1 MIETLGERQQELLKL
16 LLENKAGL
24 TVEELSQALEIS
36 RNAVRQHLAG
46 LERDGL
52 LLQSG
57 TRPTGGRPE
66 QLYLLTDKGRE
77 IFPRQYSWF
86 SRLLIESIREQA
98 GSEGLGNRLAD
109 LGNQVASQL
118 RSQSPV
124 PEERPL
130 RVSRL
135 AALMTDLGY
144 GAKATTA
151 SDGAPTIE
159 ANNCVFHDL
168 AARYPEVCRFD
179 LALMAT
185 FAGNA
190 VEHQECMVRGGSMC
204 RFRFPVS
211 R

>member
-1 MIETLGERQQELLKL
+1 MIETLGARQQELLKL

-24 TVEELSQALEIS
+24 TVEELSQALAIS

-46 LERDGL
+46 MERDGL

-66 QLYLLTDKGRE
+66 QLYLLTDRGRE
-77 IFPRQYSWF
+77 LFPRQYSWF
-86 SRLLIESIREQA
+86 SRLLIESLREQA

-109 LGNQVASQL
+109 LGSQVASQL
-118 RSQSPV
+118 RSQSSL

-130 RVSRL
+130 RVTRL
-135 AALMTDLGY
+135 AEVMTGLGY
-144 GAKATTA
+144 GAKATA
-151 SDGAPTIE
+151 GSDDSPMIE

-179 LALMAT
+179 LALMAN
-185 FAGNA
+185 FVGNG
-190 VEHQECMVRGGSMC
+190 VEHEECMVKGGSMC
-204 RFRFPVS
+204 RFRFPEG

>member
-1 MIETLGERQQELLKL
+1 MIETLGARQQELLKL

-46 LERDGL
+46 MERDGL

-66 QLYLLTDKGRE
+66 QLYLLTDRGRE
-77 IFPRQYSWF
+77 LFPRQYSWF
-86 SRLLIESIREQA
+86 SRLLIESLREQA

-118 RSQSPV
+118 RGQSPI
-124 PEERPL
+124 PEEQPL

-151 SDGAPTIE
+151 SDGSPTIE

-185 FAGNA
+185 VVGNA
-190 VEHQECMVRGGSMC
+190 VEHQECMVRGGSMG
-204 RFRFPVS
+204 RFRFPAG

>member
-24 TVEELSQALEIS
+24 TVEELSQALAIS

-66 QLYLLTDKGRE
+66 QLYMLAEKGRE
-77 IFPRQYSWF
+77 LFPRQYSWF

-98 GSEGLGNRLAD
+98 GSDGLGDRLAG

-118 RSQSPV
+118 RSQSPL
-124 PEERPL
+124 PEGPL
-130 RVSRL
+130 RVTRL
-135 AALMTDLGY
+135 AELMTELGY
-144 GAKATTA
+144 GAKATVG
-151 SDGAPTIE
+151 SDGSSTIE

-168 AARYPEVCRFD
+168 AARYPEVCKFD
-179 LALMAT
+179 LALMAN
-185 FAGNA
+185 FVGNA

-204 RFRFPVS
+204 RFRFPAGH
-211 R
+211 

>member
-1 MIETLGERQQELLKL
+1 MIETLGTRQQELLNL

-24 TVEELSQALEIS
+24 TVEELSQALAIS

-77 IFPRQYSWF
+77 LFPRQYSWF

-124 PEERPL
+124 PEEQPL

-135 AALMTDLGY
+135 AELMTDLGY
-144 GAKATTA
+144 GAKATTG
-151 SDGAPTIE
+151 SDDSPTIE

-168 AARYPEVCRFD
+168 AARYPEVCKFD

-185 FAGNA
+185 FVGNA

-211 R
+211 S

>member
-1 MIETLGERQQELLKL
+1 MIETLGARQQELLKL

-24 TVEELSQALEIS
+24 TIEELSQALAIS

-46 LERDGL
+46 MERDGL
-52 LLQSG
+52 LIQSG

-66 QLYLLTDKGRE
+66 QLYMLADKGRE
-77 IFPRQYSWF
+77 LFPRQYSWF

-118 RSQSPV
+118 RSQSPA
-124 PEERPL
+124 PAEPPL
-130 RVSRL
+130 RAGRL
-135 AALMTDLGY
+135 AELMTDLGY
-144 GAKATTA
+144 GAKASTGA
-151 SDGAPTIE
+151 DGSPTIE

-179 LALMAT
+179 LALMST
-185 FAGNA
+185 FVGNA
-190 VEHQECMVRGGSMC
+190 VEHQECMVRGGSTC
-204 RFRFPVS
+204 RFRFPTGH
-211 R
+211 